1 MSKSEA
7 TKNLQV
13 VNFLEKWTSR
23 RWIIID
29 DYMQCHLKI
38 KGLLNMK
45 REKQSSEM
53 ISQQRDTKWISRV
66 NI

>member
-1 MSKSEA
+1 MSKSET

-13 VNFLEKWTSR
+13 VNFLKKWTSR

-29 DYMQCHLKI
+29 DYMQCHLEI
-38 KGLLNMK
+38 KGLK